1 MHVVHYF
8 QFRDS
13 AFNKCIA
20 ILSSAARIGLHGCVF
35 VPPPVPRLG
44 WDNCVAASTLR
55 HESAYTGAC
64 PFGRGMG
71 PGKDLGDELVSL
83 APPNTKIQA

>member
-1 MHVVHYF
+1 MLCTISRSATRLKGMHSNSF
-8 QFRDS
+8 FRGANRFTRVRFRS
-13 AFNKCIA
+13 
-20 ILSSAARIGLHGCVF
+20 
-35 VPPPVPRLG
+35 PPVPRLG
-44 WDNCVAASTLR
+44 WDNCVAVSTLR

-83 APPNTKIQA
+83 APRNTKIQA